1 MTMYL
6 RKCVSCGR
14 QDDKYNFI
22 RVSKTKCVS
31 GIKISVF
38 NLGDSTYID
47 GRSAYLCPTTKC
59 FNVAKKKGRIEKS
72 LKCRICTESYDKILE
87 FINLENAK
95 NEENAYTC

>member
-38 NLGDSTYID
+38 NLGNST
-47 GRSAYLCPTTKC
+47 YLCPTTKC

-72 LKCRICTESYDKILE
+72 LKCKICTESYDKILE
-87 FINLENAK
+87 FINLENAE